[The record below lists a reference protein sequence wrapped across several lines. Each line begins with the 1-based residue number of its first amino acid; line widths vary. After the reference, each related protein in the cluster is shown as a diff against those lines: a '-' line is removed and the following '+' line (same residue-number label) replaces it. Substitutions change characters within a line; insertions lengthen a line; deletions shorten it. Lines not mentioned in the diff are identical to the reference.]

1 MYECMGPF
9 KKKIL
14 YQKVYYNCVL
24 FVTAD
29 EENEK
34 KNWVWPKP
42 KNVQAYFKAYKFFKV
57 G

>member
-34 KNWVWPKP
+34 KN
-42 KNVQAYFKAYKFFKV
+42 
-57 G
+57 

>member
-1 MYECMGPF
+1 MQHDANNAKKCNLCNNRLMYECMGPF

-34 KNWVWPKP
+34 KN
-42 KNVQAYFKAYKFFKV
+42 
-57 G
+57 